1 MGSGLIMPV
10 HVMFYMFLVVLGTF
24 TLIGGLAW
32 LSIKFD
38 DYRLNR

>member
-1 MGSGLIMPV
+1 MGGSLIMPV
-10 HVMFYMFLVVLGTF
+10 HVIFYMFLVALGTC

>member
-1 MGSGLIMPV
+1 MGGSLIMPV
-10 HVMFYMFLVVLGTF
+10 HVMFYIFLVALGTF
-24 TLIGGLAW
+24 TLFGGLAW